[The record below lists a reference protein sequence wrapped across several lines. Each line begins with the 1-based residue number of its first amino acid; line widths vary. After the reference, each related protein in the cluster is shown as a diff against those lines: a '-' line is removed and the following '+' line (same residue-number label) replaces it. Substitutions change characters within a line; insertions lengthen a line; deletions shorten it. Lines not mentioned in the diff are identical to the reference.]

1 MPHREHGPGSAED
14 VLTLLSVCEATHQVP
29 VIVGAPGVG
38 KTSLIRQWS
47 HDHGYG
53 EPICVVGG
61 DLDPT
66 DVTGIPY
73 PQDGNLTLLRP
84 VFQQR
89 AMDDERHVLFFDEFS
104 NTPRAVQ
111 ASLLKI
117 LGERVFADGSPISDN
132 VMVIGAMNADD
143 SAVDYTPIG
152 LPMVNR
158 LVFMSYWPGD
168 RFVSEGISS
177 GWGRYTAL
185 PAQDEYDEQDC
196 ERNIAE
202 YGEQW
207 HQLIGRFL
215 RANSA
220 QILRYPDVIDRGRA
234 GQAEA
239 VYQVDSEHDPNELWV
254 MANCWASPRSWTN
267 VADML
272 AALGP
277 TGELGPIQQ
286 RILRG
291 TVGLQGA
298 TLFADFIHQE
308 DAVKPE
314 ALLRNPTLIDW
325 QNGSLNEI
333 TEAENHVVAY
343 LSQCNGK
350 DGRPG
355 ISDVINYF
363 NAAAGTGDWKG
374 HKVPGMS
381 RYVAKDISAK
391 TASYRTMADLASS
404 QGLDAEFSSA
414 RISWLEAFAIVDG
427 TMENTLRQ

>member
-1 MPHREHGPGSAED
+1 MVHREHGAGSAED
-14 VLTLLSVCEATHQVP
+14 VLTLLSVCEATRQVP
-29 VIVGAPGVG
+29 IIVGSPGVG

-47 HDHGYG
+47 YDHGYG

-73 PQDGNLTLLRP
+73 PQSGNLTLLRP

-89 AMDDERHVLFFDEFS
+89 ALDGERHVLFFDEFS

-117 LGERVFADGSPISDN
+117 LGERVFADGTPIPDN

-143 SAVDYTPIG
+143 SAVDYTPIS
-152 LPMVNR
+152 LPMINR

-168 RFVSEGISS
+168 AFVVQGIAS
-177 GWGRYTAL
+177 GWGRYSPSPIEDDHGRL
-185 PAQDEYDEQDC
+185 DC
-196 ERNIAE
+196 EGNIAR

-207 HQLIGRFL
+207 HRLIGRFL

-220 QILRYPDVIDRGRA
+220 QMLRYPDMIERSRA
-234 GQAEA
+234 GQMEA
-239 VYQVDSEHDPNELWV
+239 VYQVDSEHDANELWI

-267 VADML
+267 AANMM

-277 TGELGPIQQ
+277 AGELGAIHL

-298 TLFADFIHQE
+298 TLFADFICKG
-308 DAVKPE
+308 DVVKPE
-314 ALLRNPTLIDW
+314 DLIRNPALIDW
-325 QNGSLNEI
+325 VSDSLNKI

-343 LSQCNGK
+343 LAQCDGK
-350 DGRPG
+350 DGRPDMH
-355 ISDVINYF
+355 DVIAYF
-363 NAAAGTGDWKG
+363 SAAAGTGNWTG
-374 HKVPGMS
+374 RQVPGMS

-391 TASYRTMADLASS
+391 TDSYRTMASMAAK
-404 QGLDAEFSSA
+404 QGLRSEFDDARME
-414 RISWLEAFAIVDG
+414 WLEAFSVVDG
-427 TMENTLRQ
+427 TMENMQRQ